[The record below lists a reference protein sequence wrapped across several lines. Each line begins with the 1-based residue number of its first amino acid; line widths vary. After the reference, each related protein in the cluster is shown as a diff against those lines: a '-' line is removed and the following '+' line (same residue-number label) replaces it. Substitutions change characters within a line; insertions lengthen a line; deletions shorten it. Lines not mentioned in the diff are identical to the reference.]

1 MVDRVGD
8 MHVKTNDDMLDIV
21 NTIRVLPLLLDFQL
35 QQQQINTQVA
45 VDELELYRSIFDN
58 IILQQI
64 QQSNA
69 QMSEIV
75 DAAIFFNSELI

>member
-35 QQQQINTQVA
+35 
-45 VDELELYRSIFDN
+45 
-58 IILQQI
+58 
-64 QQSNA
+64 
-69 QMSEIV
+69 
-75 DAAIFFNSELI
+75 